1 MRSDGSLHLP
11 SAVDETPPPAGM
23 LLSEARR
30 RFPATYALYRQ
41 ESSPEGFGL
50 FLIRTAS
57 SVHGRSRRGVSTGVG
72 SGNRMMWT
80 ADHLRAAAVKLLM
93 ARQFGNVKAAISVEF
108 ETLRCARWKPEA
120 GEVVVQLPSA
130 RLILDAPPE
139 LMAEHGR

>member
-1 MRSDGSLHLP
+1 
-11 SAVDETPPPAGM
+11 M

-57 SVHGRSRRGVSTGVG
+57 NVHGRSRRGVSTGVG

-80 ADHLRAAAVKLLM
+80 APMPDESRASFEKPAPLM
-93 ARQFGNVKAAISVEF
+93 HGWCHVWGPRWYLSCCSKHWARRHRRGNHRWKSAIKGTDMDGGPLIARQ
-108 ETLRCARWKPEA
+108 RQR
-120 GEVVVQLPSA
+120 
-130 RLILDAPPE
+130 R
-139 LMAEHGR
+139 GR